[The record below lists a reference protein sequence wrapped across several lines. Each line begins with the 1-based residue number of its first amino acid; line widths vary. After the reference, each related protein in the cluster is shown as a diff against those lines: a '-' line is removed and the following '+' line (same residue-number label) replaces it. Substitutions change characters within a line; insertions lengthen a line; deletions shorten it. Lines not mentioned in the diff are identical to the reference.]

1 MRKCK
6 VFVGSSHPELG
17 QLVCERLGVEP
28 APCTLKKFS
37 NGETSVQIGVSV
49 RDEDVYII
57 QSGSP
62 HINDHIMELL
72 ILISACRGGS
82 ANKITAVIPQFPYSK
97 QSKMKKH
104 RGAITAR
111 MLANLLVMAGADHVV
126 SMDLHASQMQGFF
139 TKPVDNLFGAP
150 TLARWIRHNIPDWE
164 NSVVVSK
171 NPGGTKRVTA
181 LADSLKINFAMIH
194 TDRRRTQDEYARK
207 KALKKAKIIDEDGVD
222 SNGKDNIVNE
232 LQTARIVQ
240 GHVVDDDYQCKSA
253 NCKKGEVADE
263 NSVLCDS
270 NGTHLTK
277 HNIVDS
283 DVLGGSYD
291 VANSDDEDDGPLVEE
306 KLITLVGDVKDKVAI
321 ILDDMIDKPNSF
333 IAAAEHLR
341 LNCGA
346 KAVYVVG
353 THGVFNDTCLDALT
367 DSKCIDK
374 IVVTNTY
381 PIPKEEI
388 EAHKDKL
395 VVIDVSP
402 IFAECIRRDHF
413 GESISVL
420 FDSLAAVE

>member
-17 QLVCERLGVEP
+17 KLVCDRLGIEP

-37 NGETSVQIGVSV
+37 NGETSVQIGVSI

-62 HINDHIMELL
+62 EINDHIMELL

-82 ANKITAVIPQFPYSK
+82 ASKITAVIPQFPYSK

-150 TLARWIRHNIPDWE
+150 TLARWIRHNIVDWE
-164 NSVVVSK
+164 NAVVVSK

-194 TDRRRTQDEYARK
+194 TDRRRTQDNYAKK
-207 KALKKAKIIDEDGVD
+207 KALKKSVKADGEEE
-222 SNGKDNIVNE
+222 DNIVSE
-232 LQTARIVQ
+232 IHTARVVH
-240 GHVVDDDYQCKSA
+240 GHVVDDDYR
-253 NCKKGEVADE
+253 NGVASTTGLVTPITPSHTDP
-263 NSVLCDS
+263 SVLD
-270 NGTHLTK
+270 G
-277 HNIVDS
+277 S

-291 VANSDDEDDGPLVEE
+291 ATNSDDEDEPTSISQE

-321 ILDDMIDKPNSF
+321 ILDDMIDKPSSF

-353 THGVFNDTCLDALT
+353 THGIFSDKCLESLSE
-367 DSKCIDK
+367 SKCIDK

-381 PIPKEEI
+381 PIKKASIELHEE
-388 EAHKDKL
+388 KL

-420 FDSLAAVE
+420 FDSLAAIE

>member
-6 VFVGSSHPELG
+6 IFVGSSHPELG
-17 QLVCERLGVEP
+17 KLVCNRLGVEP

-37 NGETSVQIGVSV
+37 NGETSVQIGVSI

-62 HINDHIMELL
+62 EINDHIMELL

-82 ANKITAVIPQFPYSK
+82 ASKITAVIPQFPYSK

-150 TLARWIRHNIPDWE
+150 TLARWIRHNISDWE
-164 NSVVVSK
+164 NAVVVSK

-194 TDRRRTQDEYARK
+194 TDRRRTLDGYNASNKK
-207 KALKKAKIIDEDGVD
+207 KALKHTKHEEGDEE
-222 SNGKDNIVNE
+222 DNIVSE
-232 LQTARIVQ
+232 MQTARIVQ
-240 GHVVDDDYQCKSA
+240 GHVVDDDYKTAPTAASSS
-253 NCKKGEVADE
+253 KKVQEDNLAINDGDA
-263 NSVLCDS
+263 
-270 NGTHLTK
+270 
-277 HNIVDS
+277 
-283 DVLGGSYD
+283 LGGSYD
-291 VANSDDEDDGPLVEE
+291 ANNSDDEDEPTSIAQE
-306 KLITLVGDVKDKVAI
+306 KLITLVGDVNNKVAI
-321 ILDDMIDKPNSF
+321 ILDDMIDKPSSF

-353 THGVFNDTCLDALT
+353 THGIFSDDCLEELNS
-367 DSKCIDK
+367 SKCIDK
-374 IVVTNTY
+374 VVVTNTY
-381 PIPKEEI
+381 PISKERIAANE
-388 EAHKDKL
+388 KL
-395 VVIDVSP
+395 TVIDVSP

-420 FDSLAAVE
+420 FDSLAAIE